1 MIEGHVGLEGD
12 RGREERTMVAAG
24 YLHSLVS
31 HDEIVGGM
39 RLWRWRYG
47 KRWKS
52 RGEGEVVD
60 ICTVRKN

>member
-1 MIEGHVGLEGD
+1 MIEGHVGLKGD

-52 RGEGEVVD
+52 RG
-60 ICTVRKN
+60 